1 MSWRDATFAAWA
13 LLAAAAAMLALLSWA
28 PRAPV
33 AGPLAPLR
41 SYLAGHRVARAALVV
56 AWMWAGWHLFAR

>member
-1 MSWRDATFAAWA
+1 MSWRDVTFAAWA
-13 LLAAAAAMLALLSWA
+13 LLAAAVVVLAVLSVA
-28 PRAPV
+28 PRSPV

-41 SYLAGHRVARAALVV
+41 AYLASHRVARAVVVV